1 MRRLLGARRLPG
13 ARSAPATPGIAGGAI
28 LLASVLATTA
38 CVNPAPRPVAYT
50 GQDPKS
56 DLALRT
62 AARDLGCPLEELQII
77 ASANHRYV
85 NEAAF
90 RWVIEGCGERAGYFE
105 ICELLADP
113 IPPGWTAVDGSLA
126 CRDLLM
132 TRVHL
137 APAPAPDA
145 TGAAPPPG
153 GGTADGPDGVSPP
166 AD

>member
-1 MRRLLGARRLPG
+1 MRRLPG
-13 ARSAPATPGIAGGAI
+13 ARRPASARTAPATPGVAVRAMI
-28 LLASVLATTA
+28 LASVLAVVA
-38 CVNPAPRPVAYT
+38 CVNPAPRPITYT

-56 DLALRT
+56 DLVLRT
-62 AARDLGCPLEELQII
+62 AARDLGCPLEALQI
-77 ASANHRYV
+77 AFSANHRYV

-132 TRVHL
+132 TRVRL
-137 APAPAPDA
+137 APALAP
-145 TGAAPPPG
+145 GAAPPLLG
-153 GGTADGPDGVSPP
+153 GGTADDPGGVPP
-166 AD
+166 PVD